1 MIAATAAMRAGML
14 APTRRLWQKKPD
26 APLLPHQWTEKM
38 IPMLDLLH
46 RLLTPIAKL
55 SLAVALL
62 LVAAPAAANEKR
74 FSAWLSELRQEALGT
89 GVSPAIFD
97 QAFAGVQPIPRII
110 ELDRSQPEFT
120 MTFAQYLDR
129 VVPQARIDKA
139 REQLAQNRAL
149 LEEVGRKYGVQ
160 PRFIVALWAVESD
173 FGQRTGDFSVVAS
186 LATLAY
192 DGRRSEFFR
201 KELLDA
207 LQILEERHI
216 TPERMIGSWAGAMGQ
231 NQFMPSSFRAYA
243 VDFDGDGRRDI
254 WGTRPDIFASIAN
267 YLGSYGWRA
276 DETWGRPVRL
286 PAGFDQNLVSLDVA
300 KPLSE
305 WQRLGVRT
313 SSAGDL
319 PRREL
324 TASLVQPDGAGGSA
338 FLVYENY
345 KRIMRWNR
353 STFFATAVG
362 LLADYMDQQ

>member
-1 MIAATAAMRAGML
+1 
-14 APTRRLWQKKPD
+14 
-26 APLLPHQWTEKM
+26 M
-38 IPMLDLLH
+38 IPMLAMLYR
-46 RLLTPIAKL
+46 RLNALAAL
-55 SLAVALL
+55 SLLCLMPLA
-62 LVAAPAAANEKR
+62 AAPAAANELS
-74 FSAWLSELRQEALGT
+74 FAAWLAGLRQEALGEGISAAT
-89 GVSPAIFD
+89 FD
-97 QAFAGVQPIPRII
+97 QAFAGVQPIPRVI

-120 MTFAQYLDR
+120 MTFEQYLDR
-129 VVPQARIDKA
+129 VVPQARIDNA
-139 REQLAQNRAL
+139 RNQLAQNRLL

-173 FGQRTGDFSVVAS
+173 FGRRTGDFSVVAS

-192 DGRRSEFFR
+192 DGRRSDFFR

-207 LQILEERHI
+207 LHILEERHI

-231 NQFMPSSFRAYA
+231 NQFMPSSFRQYA
-243 VDFDGDGRRDI
+243 VDYDGDGRRDI
-254 WGTRPDIFASIAN
+254 WSTRADVFASIAN

-286 PAGFDQNLVSLDVA
+286 PEGFDPNLVSLDVE

-313 SSAGDL
+313 ISAGDL

-324 TASLVQPDGAGGSA
+324 MASVVQPDGAGGGA
-338 FLVYENY
+338 FLVYDNY
-345 KRIMRWNR
+345 KRILRWNR

-362 LLADYMDQQ
+362 LLADYMEQQ

>member
-1 MIAATAAMRAGML
+1 ML
-14 APTRRLWQKKPD
+14 AALRRQ
-26 APLLPHQWTEKM
+26 
-38 IPMLDLLH
+38 
-46 RLLTPIAKL
+46 LTPAVTL
-55 SLAVALL
+55 SFAIALL
-62 LVAAPAAANEKR
+62 LGAPPAAANEKP
-74 FSAWLSELRQEALGT
+74 FSAWLADLRQEAVGT

-97 QAFAGVQPIPRII
+97 QAFAGVQPIPRVI

-129 VVPQARIDKA
+129 VVPQTRIDKA
-139 REQLAQNRAL
+139 RVQLAQNRAL

-216 TPERMIGSWAGAMGQ
+216 SPDRMIGSWAGAMGQ

-243 VDFDGDGRRDI
+243 VDYDGDGRRDI
-254 WGTRPDIFASIAN
+254 WGTRSDIFASIAN
-267 YLGSYGWRA
+267 YLGNFNWQA
-276 DETWGRPVRL
+276 DQTWGRPVRL

-300 KPLSE
+300 KPMSE

-313 SSAGDL
+313 ASASDL
-319 PRREL
+319 PGREL
-324 TASLVQPDGAGGSA
+324 MASVVQPDGAGGPA
-338 FLVYENY
+338 FLVYDNY
-345 KRIMRWNR
+345 RKILRWNR